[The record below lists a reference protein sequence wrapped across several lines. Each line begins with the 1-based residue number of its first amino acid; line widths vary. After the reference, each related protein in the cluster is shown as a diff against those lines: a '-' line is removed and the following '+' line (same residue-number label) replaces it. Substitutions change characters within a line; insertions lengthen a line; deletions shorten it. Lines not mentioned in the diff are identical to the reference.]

1 MAQCGRRTRQLIGQ
15 TVVDD
20 TNVFLTPQQNAVGAI
35 TLIDTILPEAPDY
48 VTPTLNRM
56 KAMIAATLPDDYSGS
71 R

>member
-1 MAQCGRRTRQLIGQ
+1 
-15 TVVDD
+15 
-20 TNVFLTPQQNAVGAI
+20 VFLTPQQNAVGAI